1 MRAKRQLERFDT
13 AAFLAKN
20 PVFTLEDLRR
30 ALGGARGRRAA
41 LERVKYYLKR
51 GKLKP
56 VSRGVYAA
64 VPGGVKAAAFKP
76 DRFVVA
82 AAVRPD
88 SVFSH
93 HSALEI
99 LGAAH
104 SDWNVCSAFTAKR
117 HAPIEVA
124 GVKHLFLQD
133 PRGLRKGNVRHMGA
147 RRTVREGRTLWT
159 SGPERTLLDGF
170 RQPRLVGGLVELVES
185 ARGFG
190 VLDLDLLN
198 KLLAAYDQK
207 ILYAA
212 VGWFLE
218 MTRRQ
223 FSVPESY
230 LDNLEKKRPRSRH
243 YLPRGRRR
251 GGVLAARW
259 NLVLPE
265 EIVRGRE
272 PDEA

>member
-1 MRAKRQLERFDT
+1 MRAKRQLEGFDT

-20 PVFTLEDLRR
+20 AVFTLEDLRR
-30 ALGGARGRRAA
+30 ALGGITGRRAA

-51 GKLKP
+51 GKLKS
-56 VSRGVYAA
+56 VSRGVYAT

-88 SVFSH
+88 AVFSH
-93 HSALEI
+93 HSALEL
-99 LGAAH
+99 LGAGH
-104 SDWNVCSAFTAKR
+104 SDWNVSTAFTEKR
-117 HAPIEVA
+117 HAPIEVG

-133 PRGLRKGNVRHMGA
+133 PPGLRKRNVRHLGA

-159 SGPERTLLDGF
+159 AGPERTLLDGF
-170 RQPRLVGGLVELVES
+170 RQPRLVGGLTELVES

-190 VLDLDLLN
+190 VLDLELLN
-198 KLLAAYDQK
+198 QLLAAYGQK

-223 FSVPESY
+223 FSVPETF
-230 LDNLEKKRPRSRH
+230 LDRLEKKRPRSRH

-251 GGVLAARW
+251 GGVLAPRW

-265 EIVRGRE
+265 ELVRGRE